1 MSEAAHDIQGFAGE
15 TEIIRSR
22 PAPDC
27 YLCGEPGKA
36 LYRNLTDRTFGAP
49 GHWNHRRCLSPRCG
63 LIWLDPMPL
72 TSELVKAYIGF
83 DTHRPPKRSQNQSV
97 TSRIRQMAKHGYL
110 ARNYGYLPSAP
121 ASQQWL
127 SLLVHLRPGGTAM
140 AAGEVMYLK
149 ASPGRRLLDVGCG
162 SGEFVERMAKLGWN
176 AEGIDFDPEAIHNGA
191 SRGLRVSVGSLVEQH
206 YCDSCF
212 DAVCLNHSLEH
223 MPEPLE
229 TLRQVRRILKPGGRM
244 TLTVPNA
251 DSLGHR
257 IFGSNWIHL
266 DPPRHLYLFGPRS
279 LRHMA
284 IAAGLASARVDTI
297 GRMGYDTYVASSI
310 VRATG
315 RFNTLGHHRSPR
327 LRAAGKAFALLEALA
342 LSVNPLVGEE
352 LLLTTALN

>member
-1 MSEAAHDIQGFAGE
+1 MSQAAYDFEGVAGD

-27 YLCGEPGKA
+27 YLCGEPGTA
-36 LYRNLTDRTFGAP
+36 FYSNLTDRTFQAP
-49 GHWNHRRCLSPRCG
+49 GHWNHRRCLNPRCG

-72 TSELVKAYIGF
+72 ASELVKAYIGF
-83 DTHRPPKRSQNQSV
+83 DTHRPLTRSLNQSIA
-97 TSRIRQMAKHGYL
+97 SRIRQTAKHGYL
-110 ARNYGYLPSAP
+110 ARNYGYFPSAP
-121 ASQQWL
+121 VSQRWL
-127 SLLVHLRPGGTAM
+127 SPLVHLRPGGTAM

-149 ASPGRRLLDVGCG
+149 ASIGGRLLDVGCG
-162 SGEFVERMAKLGWN
+162 SGQFVERMAKLGWN
-176 AEGIDFDPEAIHNGA
+176 AEGIDFDPEAIYNAA
-191 SRGLRVSVGSLVEQH
+191 SRGVRASVGSLAEQ
-206 YCDSCF
+206 YYPDSCF

-223 MPEPLE
+223 MAEPLE

-266 DPPRHLYLFGPRS
+266 DPPRHLYLFGARS
-279 LRHMA
+279 LRRMA
-284 IAAGLASARVDTI
+284 IAAGFTSARVHSI

-315 RFNTLGHHRSPR
+315 RFNTLGHRRSPR
-327 LRAAGKAFALLEALA
+327 LRAAGKAFALIEALA
-342 LSVNPLVGEE
+342 LSAHPLVGEE